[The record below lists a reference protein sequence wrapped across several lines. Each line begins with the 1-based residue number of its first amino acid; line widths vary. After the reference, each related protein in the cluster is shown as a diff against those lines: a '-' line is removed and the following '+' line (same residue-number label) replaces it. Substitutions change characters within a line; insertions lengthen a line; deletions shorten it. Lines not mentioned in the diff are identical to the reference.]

1 MPFFRRVRGVRASIP
16 SGSVIGRK
24 SGGTGAAEV
33 ISPGDIVRAGSTA
46 APSAIP
52 GPAGTGVGSNGQVWG
67 TQGGTAQW
75 TLLSALTALGTIA
88 TGVWQATKIAL
99 AYGGTN
105 ADLSGTGGAHKFLRQ
120 NSAGAAIDVVQPDFS
135 DLASTLGAHLLAG
148 TGISLSGTTD
158 VTITNTGSGGTVTHT
173 VGGLTLHA
181 PVVGNGSADIKTL
194 AAMTDGQLMIGST
207 GNDPSLATLTAGS
220 NITITNAPGSI
231 TIAASGGGG
240 SGTVTS
246 VAATVPTGLAV
257 SGSPI
262 TTSGTL
268 GFTWSGL
275 IPLAQGG
282 THVDLTG
289 TGPGYLK
296 QASAGASVTVAATIP
311 YSDITG
317 GPASSNYDV
326 GDWTR
331 APIRQGSRMF
341 LSQQLGGGMP
351 AAGGICGGPL
361 CSAPMMCDTLEWIVP
376 VQVDNIATGA
386 GRGLIWEGPVAL
398 GGMNGRWVP
407 SSNLFALVNP
417 HGLSYL
423 ALLGYG
429 DKQTINAT
437 RANGSVAAPTVLSAN
452 DVIGRY
458 TWVGYDGSAS
468 AFNNIMGSL
477 VVTATENVT
486 GSAAGSKIE
495 FGVNKAGTTT
505 SGAGNPPTA
514 LTVKGEGCIIAGTNT
529 NDNASAGIMGEVVSS
544 NILTGSAVALVSAT
558 AKDITTITLTAGDWE
573 VSGVVAFKPAGT
585 TTITQQIAALNTA
598 TNTLPTLDPATPL
611 EQQSG
616 STVTG
621 VGSVMGTG
629 TARVSLSAT
638 TTYRLIAQSTFAT
651 STMAAYG
658 YIYARRMR

>member
-1 MPFFRRVRGVRASIP
+1 MPFYRRVRGVRASIP

-120 NSAGAAIDVVQPDFS
+120 NSVGAAVDVVQPDFS

-158 VTITNTGSGGTVTHT
+158 VTITASGGTGTVTHT

-207 GNDPSLATLTAGS
+207 GNDPALTTLTAGT

-231 TIAASGGGG
+231 TIAASGGGT
-240 SGTVTS
+240 GTVTS

-296 QASAGASVTVAATIP
+296 QASAGASVTVSATIP

-317 GPASSNYDV
+317 GPSTTAGADWDAYVQGAFGV
-326 GDWTR
+326 G
-331 APIRQGSRMF
+331 AFGSGGF
-341 LSQQLGGGMP
+341 GSLNLENANNGQLQIGQPGQ
-351 AAGGICGGPL
+351 I
-361 CSAPMMCDTLEWIVP
+361 WRH
-376 VQVDNIATGA
+376 NGA
-386 GRGLIWEGPVAL
+386 GAVPNWENGGQIL
-398 GGMNGRWVP
+398 G
-407 SSNLFALVNP
+407 
-417 HGLSYL
+417 
-423 ALLGYG
+423 
-429 DKQTINAT
+429 
-437 RANGSVAAPTVLSAN
+437 
-452 DVIGRY
+452 
-458 TWVGYDGSAS
+458 
-468 AFNNIMGSL
+468 
-477 VVTATENVT
+477 T
-486 GSAAGSKIE
+486 G
-495 FGVNKAGTTT
+495 
-505 SGAGNPPTA
+505 
-514 LTVKGEGCIIAGTNT
+514 T
-529 NDNASAGIMGEVVSS
+529 NDNASAGNIGEYTVSNQTS
-544 NILTGSAVALVSAT
+544 VSIANSTVANMTSIV
-558 AKDITTITLTAGDWE
+558 LTAGDWDVTGAIAYRGSGFVMSE
-573 VSGVVAFKPAGT
+573 AYCCVST
-585 TTITQQIAALNTA
+585 TTLDVSQNDMEAAPWCNF
-598 TNTLPTLDPATPL
+598 
-611 EQQSG
+611 S
-616 STVTG
+616 
-621 VGSVMGTG
+621 
-629 TARVSLSAT
+629 
-638 TTYRLIAQSTFAT
+638 T
-651 STMAAYG
+651 STANVRRIDAHAAAATCEG
-658 YIYARRMR
+658 SDWHDDHCVPRFFLHIPNWHSDRLW